1 MHLFPAS
8 DAFDEIHE
16 KCEKLMWKVIEIRK
30 HYGKQCI
37 EYQQKSSQC
46 EMSLLKLRLNTISK
60 LKSPTRR
67 HEIPKLPYREMM
79 QDMDDFKSEI
89 STNERNIQNLM
100 KKIKTTEDIAVHIK
114 SDKIN
119 KLAKKPFTVNTF
131 LLAAKGNIQDGS

>member
-1 MHLFPAS
+1 MAS
-8 DAFDEIHE
+8 DDFDEISE

-30 HYGKQCI
+30 HYGKQCL

-46 EMSLLKLRLNTISK
+46 EMSLLKLRLNSISK
-60 LKSPTRR
+60 LKPPTRR
-67 HEIPKLPYREMM
+67 HEIPKLPYKEMM
-79 QDMDDFKSEI
+79 QDMDDFKNEI
-89 STNERNIQNLM
+89 LTNQRNLQNLL

-131 LLAAKGNIQDGS
+131 LSAAKGKMDQDGS